1 MLNRRHLLA
10 MSAGA
15 AALSSPALAWAQAG
29 PPSMA
34 SMLQPNPALTGED
47 AKLDR
52 LLMGN
57 FVENLDQNPEG
68 ATSLGIDVGPRAAQ
82 RSQLNDRSKE
92 FIAARRAEA
101 PGKLAAVK
109 AINRDALSA
118 GSKVTYDVALF
129 QNERAVDRTK
139 LGYGGG
145 FGVYVVSQQ
154 GGAYQSLPDWLDNQH
169 PVKSASDADAYLARL
184 NALGKAL
191 DQESERIEIDAGK
204 GVMPPAFVIDKIIGQ
219 LRPLHETAGA
229 SSNLSAS
236 VERRAS
242 AVGAAGYGAKAAAI
256 VDAAVRPAAARQAAL
271 FTRLRATATN
281 DAGIWK
287 LPQGEEAYRQTL
299 MNFVTT
305 TDTAEEIHNIGLEQ
319 VRDLQSQ
326 IDVILKAKGM
336 TQGSVGERLK
346 ALGEDPQ
353 YLWPNTDAGKIEL
366 IKSLNEQVADINT
379 RLTRVF
385 TRVPTTPLEIRRVPP
400 SIEVGAPGGYY
411 QRGSLDGSRPGAYYI
426 NLKDTADWAKWSLPT
441 LSYHEGSPGH
451 HFQGSILQ
459 EAGSLPLYRRSGGG
473 FSAYSEGW
481 ALYAEQVAADLGVY
495 DAYEIGKVGYL
506 QSYLFRATRLVVD
519 TGLHHKRWTREQ
531 AIKFMMDNAAEPAGS
546 AEREIDRYCVNPGQA
561 CSYKMGQ
568 TVIAALRAEAEQTL
582 GAKFDIK
589 RFHDTLLLSGAVPL
603 EVLKRMVHDWM
614 AAQA

>member
-57 FVENLDQNPEG
+57 FVENLDQSPES

-101 PGKLAAVK
+101 PGKLAAIK

-169 PVKSASDADAYLARL
+169 PVKSASDAEAYLSRL
-184 NALGKAL
+184 NAFGKAL

-204 GVMPPAFVIDKIIGQ
+204 GVLPPAFIIDKIIGQ
-219 LRPLHETAGA
+219 LKPLHETAGA
-229 SSNLSAS
+229 SSNLAAS

-242 AVGAAGYGAKAAAI
+242 AVGAAGFGARAAAI

-287 LPQGEEAYRQTL
+287 LPQGEEAYRQSL

-353 YLWPNTDAGKIEL
+353 YLWPNTDAGKIAL
-366 IKSLNEQVADINT
+366 IASLNEQVADINT

-568 TVIAALRAEAEQTL
+568 TVIVALRAEAERKL
-582 GAKFDIK
+582 GARFDIK
-589 RFHDTLLLSGAVPL
+589 AFHDTLLLSGAVPL
-603 EVLKRMVHDWM
+603 EVLKRMVRDWM
-614 AAQA
+614 ASQA

>member
-34 SMLQPNPALTGED
+34 AMLSPNPALTGED

-68 ATSLGIDVGPRAAQ
+68 ATSLGIDVGPRAVQ
-82 RSQLNDRSKE
+82 RSLLNDRSKE

-101 PGKLAAVK
+101 PGKLAAVR
-109 AINRDALSA
+109 AINRDALSP

-129 QNERAVDRTK
+129 QNQRAVDRTK

-169 PVKSASDADAYLARL
+169 PVKSASDADAYLSRL
-184 NALGKAL
+184 NAFGKAL

-242 AVGAAGYGAKAAAI
+242 AVGATGYGARAAAI
-256 VDAAVRPAAARQAAL
+256 VDSAVRPAAARQAAL
-271 FTRLRATATN
+271 FAELRAKATN

-287 LPQGEEAYRQTL
+287 LPQGEEAYRQSL

-326 IDVILKAKGM
+326 IDVILKARGM
-336 TQGSVGERLK
+336 TQGTVGERLK

-353 YLWPNTDAGKIEL
+353 YLWPNTDAGKIDL

-568 TVIAALRAEAEQTL
+568 TVIVALRAEAERKL
-582 GAKFDIK
+582 GPKFDIK
-589 RFHDTLLLSGAVPL
+589 GFHDTLLLSGAVPL
-603 EVLKRMVHDWM
+603 EVLKRMVRDWI
-614 AAQA
+614 AARA

>member
-1 MLNRRHLLA
+1 MLTRRHLLA

-15 AALSSPALAWAQAG
+15 AALSSPAFAWAQAG
-29 PPSMA
+29 APSTA
-34 SMLQPNPALTGED
+34 SMLSPNPALTGED

-57 FVENLDQNPEG
+57 FVENLDRSPES

-101 PGKLAAVK
+101 PAKLAEIK

-118 GSKVTYDVALF
+118 GAKVTYDVAEF
-129 QNERAVDRTK
+129 QAVRAVDRNK
-139 LGYGGG
+139 LGFGAG

-169 PVKSASDADAYLARL
+169 PVKSASDADAYLSRL
-184 NALGKAL
+184 NAFGKAM
-191 DQESERIEIDAGK
+191 DQESERIRIDADK
-204 GVMPPAFVIDKIIGQ
+204 GVMPPDFIIDKIIGQ
-219 LRPLHETAGA
+219 LKPLHETAGA
-229 SSNLSAS
+229 SSNLAAS

-256 VDAAVRPAAARQAAL
+256 VDASVRPAAARQAAL
-271 FTRLRATATN
+271 FTQLRAKATH

-287 LPQGEEAYRQTL
+287 LPQGEEAYRQSL

-305 TDTAEEIHNIGLEQ
+305 TDTAEEIHNIALKQG
-319 VRDLQSQ
+319 RDLQSQ
-326 IDVILKAKGM
+326 IDVFLKAKGM
-336 TQGSVGERLK
+336 TQGTVGARLQ

-366 IKSLNEQVADINT
+366 IKSLNEQVADIT
-379 RLTRVF
+379 ARLPRVF

-426 NLKDTADWAKWSLPT
+426 NLKDTADWPKWGLPT

-459 EAGSLPLYRRSGGG
+459 EAGTLPLYRRSGGG
-473 FSAYSEGW
+473 FSAYSEGL
-481 ALYAEQVAADLGVY
+481 ALYAERVAAELGVY
-495 DAYEIGKVGYL
+495 DAYEIGKIGYL
-506 QSYLFRATRLVVD
+506 QSFLFRATRLVVD
-519 TGLHHKRWTREQ
+519 TGLHHKRWTREE
-531 AIKFMMDNAAEPAGS
+531 ATRYMMENAAEPAGS

-568 TVIAALRAEAEQTL
+568 TVIAALRAEAETKL

-603 EVLKRMVHDWM
+603 EVLKRMVHDWT
-614 AAQA
+614 ATQA